1 MWPQGIEA
9 MEQYDLSNLNVLVVD
24 HNQNMLHLLRT
35 ILKELGIKS
44 VNDAATTE
52 DAFAAFKKSPPDL
65 IFSDWVPGRDE
76 LKFLKMVRDP
86 NNSANPFVPIIVV
99 TAYSEMSN
107 VTAARDLGMT
117 EFLATPVSPKS
128 VYGHICSV
136 IRDKRPFIKE
146 TKFFGPDRRR
156 HHGDDFK
163 GKNKRT
169 RNPTVEGEGEAAA
182 EGEDEA
188 AAPDVA
194 QAKAPDAAPTE
205 NADSEGGDEE
215 DAT

>member
-35 ILKELGIKS
+35 ILKELGIKN
-44 VNDAATTE
+44 VDDASTTE

-86 NNSANPFVPIIVV
+86 ANSANPFVPIIVV

-156 HHGDDFK
+156 HSDDDFK
-163 GKNKRT
+163 GKDKRM
-169 RNPTVEGEGEAAA
+169 RKATVEGEGEAAVPDAA
-182 EGEDEA
+182 EAE
-188 AAPDVA
+188 
-194 QAKAPDAAPTE
+194 APDAATTE
-205 NADSEGGDEE
+205 NADSEGAGEE
-215 DAT
+215 APEKA